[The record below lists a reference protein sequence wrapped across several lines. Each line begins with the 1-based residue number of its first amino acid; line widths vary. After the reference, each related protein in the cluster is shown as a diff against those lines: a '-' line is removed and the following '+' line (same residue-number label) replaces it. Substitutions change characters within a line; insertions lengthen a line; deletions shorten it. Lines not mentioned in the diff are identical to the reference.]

1 MKELLKGLW
10 KSKVLLILSVSM
22 ISAGFI
28 DLLLFTLSGGLLFAS
43 FIILCLSLIV
53 ISLNLTIKKILID
66 ETVYNKMKNT
76 FKL

>member
-43 FIILCLSLIV
+43 FVILCLSLIV
-53 ISLNLTIKKILID
+53 ISLNITIKKILTD

>member
-1 MKELLKGLW
+1 MKELLKRLW

-53 ISLNLTIKKILID
+53 ISLNITIKKILTD